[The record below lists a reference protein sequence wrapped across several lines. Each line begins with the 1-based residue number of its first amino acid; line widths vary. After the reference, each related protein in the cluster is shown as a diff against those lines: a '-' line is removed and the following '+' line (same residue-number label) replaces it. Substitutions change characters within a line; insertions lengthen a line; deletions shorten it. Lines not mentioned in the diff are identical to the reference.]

1 MINTVRGLKVKVTYG
16 SEQKYS
22 KKHMFMEKRRGY
34 PSARKVACVEGG
46 KEVPRWWCPPFYL
59 APFAHSKGSSNGGPD
74 SALSDGHLHQH
85 PQLRCIGVA

>member
-1 MINTVRGLKVKVTYG
+1 MVVVVVVVR
-16 SEQKYS
+16 
-22 KKHMFMEKRRGY
+22 
-34 PSARKVACVEGG
+34 
-46 KEVPRWWCPPFYL
+46 PPFYL